1 MKTVVFDLETS
12 GIPAK
17 WMNYEK
23 DFEQFPR
30 IVSIAWKVNDLAT
43 KHFIINQQGFSIPA
57 EATAVHGITNEEA
70 AASNHFLAHVL
81 IAFIEDAKDAN
92 VVIGHNVY
100 FDTSI
105 LKANLMRL
113 INSGDFWPELYPQLT
128 EILHRDK
135 RVDTMQST
143 IKFCGLNGKWPKLTE
158 LHRKLFGE
166 EFTAHSSKHDVDATH
181 RCYVELK
188 RLGVI

>member
-1 MKTVVFDLETS
+1 MKTVVFDLETT

-43 KHFIINQQGFSIPA
+43 KHFIINQDGFLIPP
-57 EATAVHGITNEEA
+57 EATAVHGITNEMTAE
-70 AASNHFLAHVL
+70 SNHFLAHVL
-81 IAFIEDAKDAN
+81 IAFLEDVKDAC

-105 LKANLMRL
+105 LKANLLRL
-113 INSGDFWPELYPQLT
+113 VASGDLWPELYPQMSDV
-128 EILHRDK
+128 LHREK

-143 IKFCGLNGKWPKLTE
+143 IKFCGLGGKWPKLTE
-158 LHRKLFGE
+158 LYRKLFNE
-166 EFTAHSSKHDVDATH
+166 EFSAHSSKHDVDATH